1 LEKKNTTFEQV
12 IYETLKYMPN
22 QFLNVKGLQQVFDK
36 I

>member
-22 QFLNVKGLQQVFDK
+22 
-36 I
+36 